1 MAGNDENQKSKKK
14 FTIPPKLRRPKR
26 KQDDDNDSSEAPPQP
41 KKSKVTRVDLDE
53 AFTENAAAAE
63 KVKVPPHRG
72 ELEKTIKNKVYQTLK
87 LPPVPDLDPKWSNS
101 QKYRVLYRRNDLMP
115 NRVTR
120 AALEEAFSAEI
131 IAGIINNHEKVA
143 SYLIDPSRL
152 GVTFIKEA
160 DVAKNDPKKK
170 RKYIE
175 KRNFASLDNL
185 VSFRGPLIFFGA
197 VSHR

>member
-1 MAGNDENQKSKKK
+1 MDGNDENQKSKKRYN
-14 FTIPPKLRRPKR
+14 IPPKLKKPKR
-26 KQDDDNDSSEAPPQP
+26 RQDDVNEPFEAPPQP
-41 KKSKVTRVDLDE
+41 KKTKLTTVDLDQ
-53 AFTENAAAAE
+53 AFLKNAVASIAAE
-63 KVKVPPHRG
+63 KVKIPPHRG
-72 ELEKTIKNKVYQTLK
+72 ELEKVIKNKVYQTLK

-120 AALEEAFSAEI
+120 AALEDAFSAEI
-131 IAGIINNHEKVA
+131 MAGIISNHEKVA

-152 GVTFIKEA
+152 GVTYIEEN

-185 VSFRGPLIFFGA
+185 VSLRGPLIL
-197 VSHR
+197 

>member
-1 MAGNDENQKSKKK
+1 MANNDENKKPKKK
-14 FTIPPKLRRPKR
+14 YTIL
-26 KQDDDNDSSEAPPQP
+26 
-41 KKSKVTRVDLDE
+41 TRVDLDA
-53 AFTENAAAAE
+53 AFINAERAPVAE
-63 KVKVPPHRG
+63 KAKVKVKIPPHRG
-72 ELEKTIKNKVYQTLK
+72 ELEKVIKNKVYQTLK

-101 QKYRVLYRRNDLMP
+101 QKYRVLYRRQDLMP

-120 AALEEAFSAEI
+120 AALEDAFSAEI

-152 GVTFIKEA
+152 GTTYIKEA

-185 VSFRGPLIFFGA
+185 VSLRGPLIGA
-197 VSHR
+197 VLISYSLI

>member
-1 MAGNDENQKSKKK
+1 MAGNDENQKSKKRY
-14 FTIPPKLRRPKR
+14 TIPPKLKRPKR
-26 KQDDDNDSSEAPPQP
+26 KSDDDEEPSVAPPQP
-41 KKSKVTRVDLDE
+41 KRSKLSRVDLDQ
-53 AFTENAAAAE
+53 AFIKNAVAAQ
-63 KVKVPPHRG
+63 KVKIPPHRG
-72 ELEKTIKNKVYQTLK
+72 ELEKVIKNKVYQTLK

-101 QKYRVLYRRNDLMP
+101 QKYRVLYRRNDLVP

-120 AALEEAFSAEI
+120 AALEDAFSAEI
-131 IAGIINNHEKVA
+131 MAGIISNHEKVA

-152 GVTFIKEA
+152 GVTYIKEA

-185 VSFRGPLIFFGA
+185 VSFKF
-197 VSHR
+197 